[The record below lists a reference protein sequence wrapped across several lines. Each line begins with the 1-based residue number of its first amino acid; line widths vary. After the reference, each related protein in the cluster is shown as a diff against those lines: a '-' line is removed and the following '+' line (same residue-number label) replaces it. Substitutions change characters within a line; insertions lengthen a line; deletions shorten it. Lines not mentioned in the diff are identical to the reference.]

1 MRDETSQS
9 PSAAKESKRASVSI
23 KQIRAATVSERSLAV
38 ITVLLLPLFA
48 LAQSAPSGN
57 ADNGKRLFLRDGC
70 WECHGYAGQGGRDGA
85 RIGATSLTLQGVIRY
100 VRKPTGAMP
109 AFSDKLISD
118 QELTDIYAY
127 LKSLPPVKAA
137 KDVPLLNQLK

>member
-1 MRDETSQS
+1 MKHLLRFG
-9 PSAAKESKRASVSI
+9 
-23 KQIRAATVSERSLAV
+23 AATVSQRSLAV
-38 ITVLLLPLFA
+38 VRIATLFLPVLA
-48 LAQSAPSGN
+48 AAQSASSGN

-70 WECHGYAGQGGRDGA
+70 WECHGFAGQGGRDGA

-100 VRKPTGAMP
+100 VRRPTGSMP
-109 AFSDKLISD
+109 AFTDKLISD

>member
-1 MRDETSQS
+1 M
-9 PSAAKESKRASVSI
+9 K
-23 KQIRAATVSERSLAV
+23 TVCFVVVVLFGAV
-38 ITVLLLPLFA
+38 A
-48 LAQSAPSGN
+48 LAQSSGN
-57 ADNGKRLFLRDGC
+57 ADNGKRLFQRDGC
-70 WECHGYAGQGGRDGA
+70 WECHGFAGQGGRDGA

-100 VRKPTGAMP
+100 VRRPTGSMP
-109 AFSDKLISD
+109 AFTDKLISD